1 MAQSP
6 RLNAPPHSI
15 GIAAG
20 KDTPPVG
27 EIDGHH
33 SLRRLH
39 KITQNAGRYV
49 IGDSDGHKLRAFLLR
64 HAELYAPAEQKPRDD
79 PMLACNAGDRRS
91 R

>member
-6 RLNAPPHSI
+6 RLNASPHSI
-15 GIAAG
+15 GIGAG
-20 KDTPPVG
+20 KDTPPVW

-49 IGDSDGHKLRAFLLR
+49 IGDSDGTSFARFFCATRTVRASGT
-64 HAELYAPAEQKPRDD
+64 AAP
-79 PMLACNAGDRRS
+79 
-91 R
+91 

>member
-20 KDTPPVG
+20 GSKDAPPVG

-64 HAELYAPAEQKPRDD
+64 HAELYAPAEQAAP
-79 PMLACNAGDRRS
+79 
-91 R
+91 

>member
-1 MAQSP
+1 MASPGIAERQVHFHARRTINMAQSP

-39 KITQNAGRYV
+39 KITQNAGRRHV
-49 IGDSDGHKLRAFLLR
+49 IGESDGHKLRAFLLR
-64 HAELYAPAEQKPRDD
+64 HAEQAAP
-79 PMLACNAGDRRS
+79 
-91 R
+91 